1 MTRLKHTETIGMG
14 LAVHRKVHRHKPL
27 AIGIGCD
34 PDGPLDPA
42 PYYWRQENDA
52 SNLIEVGIEKLSGRF
67 LSFNLVNY
75 SGNVIQRREPFEL
88 GSETF
93 YGIPRFDL
101 GYWPDAAG
109 PYDVRADFYD
119 TRGTCQV
126 EMYGGTLR
134 VMLFPEERQTAF
146 VVATGDDLVSEF
158 NASGE
163 LVAIRT
169 GPLTPADLP
178 NLAASIGN

>member
-14 LAVHRKVHRHKPL
+14 LPIHRKVHRHKPL
-27 AIGIGCD
+27 GIGIGCD

-42 PYYWRQENDA
+42 PYYWRQESDT
-52 SNLIEVGIEKLSGRF
+52 SNLIEIGVEKLSGRF

-75 SGNVIQRREPFEL
+75 HGQVIQRREPFDTVSKKL
-88 GSETF
+88 S
-93 YGIPRFDL
+93 GIPRFDL
-101 GYWPDAAG
+101 GYWPKEAG

-126 EMYGGTLR
+126 EMYGGALR
-134 VMLFPEERQTAF
+134 VVLFPEESETAF
-146 VVATGDDLVSEF
+146 VVASGDELVSEF

-169 GPLTPADLP
+169 GPLTPKDLP
-178 NLAASIGN
+178 NLAASLGT